1 MLSAYRPYSENAMN
15 HRIPILIFAS
25 VLLISFQ
32 EACGEAGKSGLSFLK
47 LGASARGI
55 AMGDAMSAN
64 VSGAAATYYNPAGL
78 LNSYADDSRTQIML
92 MHKEWIQDTRTEY
105 VAISFWLGD
114 NNALGFFLN
123 STTIAE
129 IEIRTRPGTPE
140 GTFTARNFSIGISY
154 GHAIDEN
161 LRLGLTGKFLY
172 EKIFI
177 DEASGIAFDLGLQ
190 YTTPVENLSVGASLS
205 NLGSINELRTE
216 SSKLPAF
223 LRIGPAYSLDFESIN
238 SKLIMAADLLHSFP
252 DNLSH
257 MNLGG
262 ELFFNKTFAARV
274 GFQIGSEGRGFSTG
288 IGVHYGILALDYA
301 YSPLSFD
308 LGNSHTIA
316 LVLNP

>member
-1 MLSAYRPYSENAMN
+1 MSLEDAYA
-15 HRIPILIFAS
+15 
-25 VLLISFQ
+25 
-32 EACGEAGKSGLSFLK
+32 EAGKSGLSFLK

-78 LNSYADDSRTQIML
+78 LNSSAEDSRTQVML

-105 VAISFWLGD
+105 FATSFWLGD
-114 NNALGFFLN
+114 NDALGFFLN

-140 GTFTARNFSIGISY
+140 GTFTARNFSIGASY
-154 GHAIDEN
+154 AHAIGEN
-161 LRLGLTGKFLY
+161 LRVGFTGKFLY
-172 EKIFI
+172 EKIFV
-177 DEASGIAFDLGLQ
+177 DEASGLAFDFGVQ
-190 YTTPVENLSVGASLS
+190 YVTSIENLSVGASLS

-223 LRIGPAYSLDFESIN
+223 VRIGPAYSVDFESIN
-238 SKLIMAADLLHSFP
+238 SKLILATDFLHSFP
-252 DNLSH
+252 DDLSR
-257 MNLGG
+257 MNLGS
-262 ELFFNKTFAARV
+262 ELVFNKTFAARV
-274 GFQIGSEGRGFSTG
+274 GYQIGSEGRGFAAG
-288 IGVHYGILALDYA
+288 IGVHYGALALDYA

-308 LGNSHTIA
+308 LGNSHTIS